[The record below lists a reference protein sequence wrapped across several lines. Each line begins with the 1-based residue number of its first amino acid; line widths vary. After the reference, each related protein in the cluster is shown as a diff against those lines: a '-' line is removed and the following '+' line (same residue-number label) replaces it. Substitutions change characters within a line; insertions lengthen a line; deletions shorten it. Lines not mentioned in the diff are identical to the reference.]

1 MWLEPAILPLSPAV
15 SALGLLVLQLLLAV
29 SALRAHRFRAADEGA
44 TVDTLALTIFA
55 AGISLAMLPAVFSGW
70 PATPLSLGQ
79 AGLALALS
87 ATSLPGL
94 AQGPRWLQAGWRVP
108 LVALAL
114 CLLIP
119 GFTIALPL
127 LLAAVLLVVQGL
139 RAGGLRRAFSLAAAA
154 SMLAAALGAWGVP
167 VVVSHLL
174 QAVAVASLLVVLW
187 VVSGLHSRDR
197 RWLLIGLV
205 GLPLLLVALA
215 QWISQDEARYRRAM
229 LDEAHTR
236 LELARS
242 RIEILDKLGFDL
254 VRVAGA
260 DPITQAALDG
270 RPGEHDLQYRLLNRR
285 IGADL
290 SFLMNAGGNVLATSD
305 PSLTGKNFAFRPYF
319 QAAMRGESTRYIA
332 RGAVSGMQRM
342 YYARPVLDAS
352 AKVVAVMVAG
362 FNLAA
367 LIDDNVRLDEIILHR
382 QGIIL
387 YGPPAN
393 PRGALFPLGEVA
405 EPLLAERQFEAADL
419 VPLGFEHAGD
429 GWVRDARGQPWL
441 WSSAPLS
448 GGDWELSKLLPVD
461 RLLAHRD
468 RNLGLGLL
476 FLVIL
481 LLLAVSHLHSSTF
494 VGRLRAEVARRRDA
508 EAAER
513 EARAETERQRDHLEE
528 MVGQRTH
535 DLALAKE
542 AAEAANRAK
551 SVFLANMSHELRTPF
566 NGILG
571 MIHLA
576 RRRMADE
583 RGQQHL
589 DSAES
594 STNRLLAIINDI
606 LDISKIEAERLTL
619 EEVPLTL
626 GQVADDLHRLLAPGA
641 AAKGLQLSIQL
652 SPDLAARPQ
661 LGDPVRLGEV
671 LVNLVGNAIKFS
683 EHGEVAVRVT
693 ELGES
698 PAGLRLRFEVADT
711 GIGIA
716 DADRER
722 LFTAFEQADAS
733 MTRKYGGTGLGLAI
747 SKRLV
752 HLMHGEIGVD
762 SRPGEGSTFWFTAC
776 LAPVATASAQVADA
790 GVADALERELQQA
803 FAGCRILLAEDEP
816 VNAEVIC
823 LQLEATGLL
832 VDVAEDGQKA
842 VDLANARDY
851 ALILMDV
858 QMPRL
863 NGIEATQA
871 IRAGQRNRDVPI
883 IAISANAFAQDR
895 ADCLAAGMQEHIAKP
910 VQPLALYRTLLTWL
924 RVAG

>member
-1 MWLEPAILPLSPAV
+1 MWLELAILPLSPAI
-15 SALGLLVLQLLLAV
+15 SALGLLVLLLLLAV
-29 SALRAHRFRAADEGA
+29 SALRSHRFRAADEGA

-70 PATPLSLGQ
+70 PVTPLSLAQ
-79 AGLALALS
+79 AGLAVALS
-87 ATSLPGL
+87 ATCLPGL

-154 SMLAAALGAWGVP
+154 SMLGAALAAWGVP

-174 QAVAVASLLVVLW
+174 QAVAVAMLLVVLW
-187 VVSGLHSRDR
+187 AVSGLPARDR
-197 RWLLIGLV
+197 RLLLIGLA
-205 GLPLLLVALA
+205 GLPLLLAMLA

-236 LELARS
+236 LELARN

-260 DPITQAALDG
+260 DPITQAALGG
-270 RPGEHDLQYRLLNRR
+270 RHGEHDLQYRLLTRR

-290 SFLMNAGGNVLATSD
+290 SFLMDADGNVLATSD
-305 PSLTGKNFAFRPYF
+305 PSLAGKNFAFRPYF
-319 QAAMRGESTRYIA
+319 QAALLGESTRYIA
-332 RGAVSGMQRM
+332 RGALSGIQRM

-393 PRGALFPLGEVA
+393 PRGALFQLGEVA

-494 VGRLRAEVARRRDA
+494 VGRLRGEVARRRDA

-513 EARAETERQRDHLEE
+513 EARAETERQRDQLEE

-589 DSAES
+589 ASAES

-606 LDISKIEAERLTL
+606 LDVSKIEAERLTL

-626 GQVADDLHRLLAPGA
+626 GQVTDDLQRLLAPGA
-641 AAKGLQLSIQL
+641 AAKGLQLSINL
-652 SPDLAARPQ
+652 SPDLAARPL
-661 LGDPVRLGEV
+661 LGDPVRLGQV

-683 EHGEVAVRVT
+683 ERGEVAVRVT

-698 PAGLRLRFEVADT
+698 PAGLRLRFEVSDT

-716 DADRER
+716 DADRAR
-722 LFTAFEQADAS
+722 LFSAFEQADAS

-776 LAPVATASAQVADA
+776 LAPVATASAQVVDA
-790 GVADALERELQQA
+790 GIAEALERQLQQA

-842 VDLANARDY
+842 VDLAGARDY

-910 VQPLALYRTLLTWL
+910 VQPLALFRTLLTWL
-924 RVAG
+924 RAAG